1 MGSLRADF
9 FKNFIYLSASY
20 IFIQSHCSW
29 CLLWLSLQT
38 LEAVFLI
45 CRTLNY
51 MAMIFYRNGY
61 RKLRGIRS
69 RTQQKEKAML
79 KFFEQRIRNIR
90 AGKKDQYRMELPV
103 WLGKEA
109 HKSIERLKVKM
120 PKTNEDKLV
129 TVSLK
134 LLEQRWDIIVKRR
147 ARKKSRTLKKE
158 GMNSQ
163 QIAEQL
169 NKENFPSPMGS
180 DQWHGDLIPKLWKG

>member
-1 MGSLRADF
+1 
-9 FKNFIYLSASY
+9 
-20 IFIQSHCSW
+20 
-29 CLLWLSLQT
+29 
-38 LEAVFLI
+38 
-45 CRTLNY
+45 

-90 AGKKDQYRMELPV
+90 TGKKDQDRMELPV

-109 HKSIERLKVKM
+109 RKSIEQLKVKM
-120 PKTNEDKLV
+120 PKMNEDNLV

-147 ARKKSRTLKKE
+147 ARKRSRILRKA
-158 GMNSQ
+158 GMNYQ
-163 QIAEQL
+163 QISEQL
-169 NKENFPSPMGS
+169 NKKIFLLPWVLTSGMV
-180 DQWHGDLIPKLWKG
+180 I

>member
-1 MGSLRADF
+1 
-9 FKNFIYLSASY
+9 
-20 IFIQSHCSW
+20 
-29 CLLWLSLQT
+29 
-38 LEAVFLI
+38 
-45 CRTLNY
+45 
-51 MAMIFYRNGY
+51 
-61 RKLRGIRS
+61 
-69 RTQQKEKAML
+69 ML

-180 DQWHGDLIPKLWKG
+180 DQWHGDLIPKL